1 MHAVDFLKNDSP
13 TIPPVVVL
21 AGNQAHFQHAVIVRL
36 RESVIGDDDAGQTR
50 FAGKEID
57 FKTVIDE
64 LRTVSMWGDRRMV
77 IVDDADDF
85 VSDHRSALEKY
96 VEAPA
101 KKSVL
106 VLQVKSWPKTTRLA
120 KQLAQSGLDIECSE
134 LKGAALSKW
143 LVDTAKEAHHVT
155 LQRDAAAL
163 LIELIGE
170 ELGMLAQELDKLA
183 TFVGPKQTITAEAV
197 RGLVGGWRTET
208 TWAMTDGVR
217 DGHLAEALHAL
228 DQLLDAGE
236 APLKLLGGIGFVFRK
251 LAYATELSRS
261 QPLPQA
267 LKDAGVFPRDVTA
280 AEQYLRRMG
289 RAKAER
295 LLHMLV
301 SIDSGLKGSN
311 PLPDR
316 VQMEHLLFR
325 LSGMAN

>member
-1 MHAVDFLKNDSP
+1 MHAVDFLKTPPS
-13 TIPPVVVL
+13 IPPVVVL

-36 RESVIGDDDAGQTR
+36 RELVIDDDDAGLTR
-50 FAGKEID
+50 FAGKDVD

-64 LRTVSMWGDRRMV
+64 LRTVSMWGDRRLV
-77 IVDDADDF
+77 IIDDADEF
-85 VSDHRSALEKY
+85 VSDHRAALERY
-96 VEAPA
+96 AELPA

-120 KQLAQSGLDIECSE
+120 KHLAQSGLDIECSE

-143 LVDTAKEAHHVT
+143 LVDTARDGQQVT
-155 LQRDAAAL
+155 LSRDAAGL

-170 ELGMLAQELDKLA
+170 ELGMLDQELAKLA
-183 TFVGPKQTITAEAV
+183 TYVGAKGTITAEV
-197 RGLVGGWRTET
+197 VQGLVGGWKTET

-267 LKDAGVFPRDVTA
+267 LKDAGVFPRDIGA
-280 AEQYLRRMG
+280 AEQYLRRIG
-289 RAKAER
+289 RVKAER
-295 LLHMLV
+295 LLQVLV

-316 VQMEHLLFR
+316 TQMEHLLFR
-325 LSGMAN
+325 LAGAV

>member
-1 MHAVDFLKNDSP
+1 MHAVDFLKNATPS
-13 TIPPVVVL
+13 IPPVTVL

-36 RESVIGDDDAGQTR
+36 RELVIGDDDAGLTR
-50 FAGKEID
+50 FAGKDVD

-64 LRTVSMWGDRRMV
+64 LRTVSMWGDRRLV
-77 IVDDADDF
+77 IIDDADDF
-85 VSDHRSALEKY
+85 VSDHRAALERY
-96 VEAPA
+96 LDQPA

-106 VLQVKSWPKTTRLA
+106 ALQVKSWPKTTRLA
-120 KQLAQSGLDIECSE
+120 KHLAQSGLDIECSE

-143 LVDTAKEAHHVT
+143 LMDTARGTHQVT
-155 LQRDAAAL
+155 LSREAAAL

-170 ELGMLAQELDKLA
+170 ELGMLDQELAKLA
-183 TFVGPKQTITAEAV
+183 TYVGTKGTITAEAV
-197 RGLVGGWRTET
+197 QGLVGGWRTET

-267 LKDAGVFPRDVTA
+267 LKDAGVFPRDVAA
-280 AEQYLRRMG
+280 AEQYLRRVG
-289 RAKAER
+289 RVKAER
-295 LLHMLV
+295 LLQTLI

-316 VQMEHLLFR
+316 TQMEHLLLR
-325 LSGMAN
+325 LAGAV

>member
-1 MHAVDFLKNDSP
+1 
-13 TIPPVVVL
+13 
-21 AGNQAHFQHAVIVRL
+21 
-36 RESVIGDDDAGQTR
+36 
-50 FAGKEID
+50 
-57 FKTVIDE
+57 
-64 LRTVSMWGDRRMV
+64 MWGDRRMV

-85 VSDHRSALEKY
+85 VYDHRSALEKY

>member
-1 MHAVDFLKNDSP
+1 MHAIDFLKNESP
-13 TIPPVVVL
+13 AIPAVVVL
-21 AGNQAHFQHAVIVRL
+21 AGQQAHFQHAVLVRL
-36 RESVIGDDDAGQTR
+36 RETVIADDDAGLTR
-50 FAGKEID
+50 FAGKDTE

-64 LRTVSMWGDRRMV
+64 LRTVSMWGDRRLVM
-77 IVDDADDF
+77 VDDADDF
-85 VSDHRSALEKY
+85 VSDHRAALEKY

-143 LVDTAKEAHHVT
+143 LIETARETHHVT
-155 LQRDAAAL
+155 LQRDAAGL

-183 TFVGPKQTITAEAV
+183 TFVGPKQSITAEAV

-267 LKDAGVFPRDVTA
+267 LKEAGVFPRDVTA

-289 RAKAER
+289 RVKAER

-325 LSGMAN
+325 LSGAV